1 MLHTIVKHIKEK
13 TIMEKREEIFSI
25 AKEMMAAIYTK
36 GEITDVDVVAET
48 AIRYADALVKA
59 YENSLLS
66 VKDDCVK
73 SQLPIYR
80 KYYELKKKNPEC
92 LILFR
97 CGDFYETYEDDAQL
111 VSDCLGITLTKVHKT
126 GLRMA
131 GFPYHAL
138 DTYLPKLIR
147 EGFRV
152 SINDNK

>member
-1 MLHTIVKHIKEK
+1 
-13 TIMEKREEIFSI
+13 MEKREEILAI
-25 AKEMMAAIYTK
+25 AKEMMVAIYTK

-59 YENSLLS
+59 YEQRLLS

-73 SQLPIYR
+73 NQLPIYR
-80 KYYELKKKNPEC
+80 KYCELKKKNPNC
-92 LILFR
+92 LVLFR

-111 VSDCLGITLTKVHKT
+111 VSDCLCITLTKAHKT

-138 DTYLPKLIR
+138 DTYLPRLIR
-147 EGFRV
+147 AGFRV

>member
-1 MLHTIVKHIKEK
+1 
-13 TIMEKREEIFSI
+13 MEKREEILAI

-59 YENSLLS
+59 YEKSLLS
-66 VKDDCVK
+66 VNVTDDCVK
-73 SQLPIYR
+73 NQLPIYR
-80 KYYELKKKNPEC
+80 KYCELKKKYPDR
-92 LILFR
+92 LVLFR
-97 CGDFYETYEDDAQL
+97 FGDFYETYEDDAQL

-138 DTYLPKLIR
+138 DTYLPRLIR
-147 EGFRV
+147 AGFRV
-152 SINDNK
+152 AIDDK

>member
-1 MLHTIVKHIKEK
+1 
-13 TIMEKREEIFSI
+13 MEKREEILAI

-59 YENSLLS
+59 YEKSLLS
-66 VKDDCVK
+66 VNVTDDCVK
-73 SQLPIYR
+73 NQLQIYR
-80 KYYELKKKNPEC
+80 KYCELKKKNTGC
-92 LILFR
+92 LLLFR

-138 DTYLPKLIR
+138 DTYLPRLIR
-147 EGFRV
+147 AGFRV

>member
-1 MLHTIVKHIKEK
+1 
-13 TIMEKREEIFSI
+13 MEKRGEIFSI
-25 AKEMMAAIYTK
+25 AIEMMAGIDTK

-66 VKDDCVK
+66 VNVTDDCVK
-73 SQLPIYR
+73 NQLPIYR
-80 KYYELKKKNPEC
+80 KYCELKKRNPGC
-92 LILFR
+92 LVLFR

-111 VSDCLGITLTKVHKT
+111 VSDCLGITLTKAHKT

-138 DTYLPKLIR
+138 DTYLPRLIR
-147 EGFRV
+147 AGFRV
-152 SINDNK
+152 SISDI

>member
-1 MLHTIVKHIKEK
+1 
-13 TIMEKREEIFSI
+13 MEKREEIFSI
-25 AKEMMAAIYTK
+25 AKEMMSAIYTK

-59 YENSLLS
+59 YEKSLLS

-80 KYYELKKKNPEC
+80 KYCELKKKNPEC
-92 LILFR
+92 LVLFR

-111 VSDCLGITLTKVHKT
+111 VSDCIGITLTKVHKT

-138 DTYLPKLIR
+138 DTYLPRLIR
-147 EGFRV
+147 AGFRV
-152 SINDNK
+152 AIDDK

>member
-1 MLHTIVKHIKEK
+1 
-13 TIMEKREEIFSI
+13 MEKREEIFSI
-25 AKEMMAAIYTK
+25 AKEMMSAIYTK

-73 SQLPIYR
+73 NQLPIYR
-80 KYYELKKKNPEC
+80 KYYELKKKNPGC
-92 LILFR
+92 LVLFR

-111 VSDCLGITLTKVHKT
+111 VSDCIGITLTKVHKT

-138 DTYLPKLIR
+138 DTYLPRLIR
-147 EGFRV
+147 AGFRV
-152 SINDNK
+152 AIDDK

>member
-1 MLHTIVKHIKEK
+1 MA
-13 TIMEKREEIFSI
+13 I

-73 SQLPIYR
+73 NQLPIYR
-80 KYYELKKKNPEC
+80 KYCELKKKNPGY
-92 LILFR
+92 LVLFR

-111 VSDCLGITLTKVHKT
+111 VSDCIGITLTKVHKT

-131 GFPYHAL
+131 GFPHNAL
-138 DTYLPKLIR
+138 DTYLPRLIR
-147 EGFRV
+147 AGLRV
-152 SINDNK
+152 AIDDK

>member
-1 MLHTIVKHIKEK
+1 
-13 TIMEKREEIFSI
+13 MENREEIFSI

-36 GEITDVDVVAET
+36 GEITDVDIVAET

-59 YENSLLS
+59 YEQSLLS
-66 VKDDCVK
+66 VNVTDDCVK
-73 SQLPIYR
+73 SQLPVYK

-92 LILFR
+92 LVLFR

-138 DTYLPKLIR
+138 DTYLPRLIR
-147 EGFRV
+147 AGFRV
-152 SINDNK
+152 AIDDK

>member
-1 MLHTIVKHIKEK
+1 
-13 TIMEKREEIFSI
+13 MEKREEIFSI
-25 AKEMMAAIYTK
+25 AKEMMSAIYTK

-66 VKDDCVK
+66 VNVTDDCVK
-73 SQLPIYR
+73 NQLPIYR
-80 KYYELKKKNPEC
+80 KYCELKKKNPEC

-111 VSDCLGITLTKVHKT
+111 VSDCIGITLTKVHKT

-138 DTYLPKLIR
+138 DTYLPRLIR
-147 EGFRV
+147 AGFRV

>member
-1 MLHTIVKHIKEK
+1 
-13 TIMEKREEIFSI
+13 MEKREEIFEI

-59 YENSLLS
+59 YEKSLLS

-73 SQLPIYR
+73 NQLPIYR
-80 KYYELKKKNPEC
+80 KYCELKKKYPWR
-92 LILFR
+92 LVLFR

-111 VSDCLGITLTKVHKT
+111 VSDCIGITLTKVHKT

-138 DTYLPKLIR
+138 DTYLPRLIR
-147 EGFRV
+147 AGFRV
-152 SINDNK
+152 AIDDK

>member
-1 MLHTIVKHIKEK
+1 
-13 TIMEKREEIFSI
+13 MEKREEILAI
-25 AKEMMAAIYTK
+25 AKEMMAAIYTN

-59 YENSLLS
+59 YEKSLLS

-80 KYYELKKKNPEC
+80 KYCELKKKYPGR
-92 LILFR
+92 LVLFR

-138 DTYLPKLIR
+138 DTYLPRLIR
-147 EGFRV
+147 AGFRV
-152 SINDNK
+152 AMTDK

>member
-1 MLHTIVKHIKEK
+1 
-13 TIMEKREEIFSI
+13 MEKREEIFAI

-59 YENSLLS
+59 YEKSLLS

-80 KYYELKKKNPEC
+80 KYCELKKKYPGR
-92 LILFR
+92 LVLFR

-138 DTYLPKLIR
+138 DTYLPRLIR
-147 EGFRV
+147 AGFRV
-152 SINDNK
+152 AMTDK

>member
-1 MLHTIVKHIKEK
+1 
-13 TIMEKREEIFSI
+13 MEKREEILSI
-25 AKEMMAAIYTK
+25 AKEMMSAIYTK

-66 VKDDCVK
+66 VNVTDDCVK
-73 SQLPIYR
+73 NQLPIYR
-80 KYYELKKKNPEC
+80 KYCELKKKNPER
-92 LILFR
+92 LILLR

-111 VSDCLGITLTKVHKT
+111 VSDCLCITLTKVHKT

-138 DTYLPKLIR
+138 DTYLPRLIR
-147 EGFRV
+147 AGLRV

>member
-1 MLHTIVKHIKEK
+1 
-13 TIMEKREEIFSI
+13 MEKREEIFSI

-66 VKDDCVK
+66 VNVTDDCVK
-73 SQLPIYR
+73 NQLPIYR
-80 KYYELKKKNPEC
+80 KYCELKKKNPRC
-92 LILFR
+92 LVLFR

-111 VSDCLGITLTKVHKT
+111 VSDCLGITLTKAHKT

-138 DTYLPKLIR
+138 DTYLPRLIHA
-147 EGFRV
+147 GFRV
-152 SINDNK
+152 AINDNK

>member
-1 MLHTIVKHIKEK
+1 
-13 TIMEKREEIFSI
+13 MEKRVEILAI

-66 VKDDCVK
+66 VNVKDDCVK
-73 SQLPIYR
+73 SQLPVYK
-80 KYYELKKKNPEC
+80 KYCELKKENPRR
-92 LILFR
+92 LVLFR

-111 VSDCLGITLTKVHKT
+111 VSDCLGITLTKVYKT

-131 GFPYHAL
+131 GFPHHAL
-138 DTYLPKLIR
+138 DTYLPRLIR
-147 EGFRV
+147 AGFRV
-152 SINDNK
+152 AISDE

>member
-1 MLHTIVKHIKEK
+1 
-13 TIMEKREEIFSI
+13 MEKREEILAI
-25 AKEMMAAIYTK
+25 AKDMMAAIYTK

-66 VKDDCVK
+66 VNVTDDCVK
-73 SQLPIYR
+73 NQLPIYR
-80 KYYELKKKNPEC
+80 KYCELKKKYPER

-138 DTYLPKLIR
+138 DTYLPRLIR
-147 EGFRV
+147 AGFRV
-152 SINDNK
+152 AIDDK

>member
-1 MLHTIVKHIKEK
+1 
-13 TIMEKREEIFSI
+13 MEKREEIFSI

-66 VKDDCVK
+66 LKDDCVK
-73 SQLPIYR
+73 NQLPIYR
-80 KYYELKKKNPEC
+80 KYCELKKKNPGF
-92 LILFR
+92 LVLFR

-111 VSDCLGITLTKVHKT
+111 VSDCIGITLTKVHKT

-138 DTYLPKLIR
+138 DTYLPRLIR
-147 EGFRV
+147 AGFRV
-152 SINDNK
+152 SIADK

>member
-1 MLHTIVKHIKEK
+1 
-13 TIMEKREEIFSI
+13 MEKREEILAI

-66 VKDDCVK
+66 VNVTDDCVK
-73 SQLPIYR
+73 NQLPIYR
-80 KYYELKKKNPEC
+80 KYYELKKKYPGRMV
-92 LILFR
+92 LFR

-111 VSDCLGITLTKVHKT
+111 VSDCLGITLTKVHNT

-131 GFPYHAL
+131 GFPYRAL
-138 DTYLPKLIR
+138 DTYLPRLIR
-147 EGFRV
+147 AGFRV
-152 SINDNK
+152 SIVDK

>member
-1 MLHTIVKHIKEK
+1 
-13 TIMEKREEIFSI
+13 MEKREEIFSI
-25 AKEMMAAIYTK
+25 AKEMMSAIYTK

-48 AIRYADALVKA
+48 AIRYADSLVKA
-59 YENSLLS
+59 YEKSLLS
-66 VKDDCVK
+66 VNVTDDCVK
-73 SQLPIYR
+73 NQLPIYR
-80 KYYELKKKNPEC
+80 KYCELKKKNPEC

-111 VSDCLGITLTKVHKT
+111 VSDCIGITLTKVHKT

-138 DTYLPKLIR
+138 DTYLPRLIR
-147 EGFRV
+147 AGFRV

>member
-1 MLHTIVKHIKEK
+1 
-13 TIMEKREEIFSI
+13 MEKREEILAI

-66 VKDDCVK
+66 VNVTDDCVK
-73 SQLPIYR
+73 NQLPIYR
-80 KYYELKKKNPEC
+80 KYCELKKKYPDR
-92 LILFR
+92 LVLFR
-97 CGDFYETYEDDAQL
+97 FGDFYETYEDDAQL
-111 VSDCLGITLTKVHKT
+111 VSDCLGITLTKAHKT

-138 DTYLPKLIR
+138 DTYLPRLIR
-147 EGFRV
+147 AGFRV
-152 SINDNK
+152 AITDK

>member
-1 MLHTIVKHIKEK
+1 
-13 TIMEKREEIFSI
+13 MEKREEILAI

-48 AIRYADALVKA
+48 AIRYADALVKS
-59 YENSLLS
+59 YGQSLLS

-80 KYYELKKKNPEC
+80 KYYELKKKNPGC
-92 LILFR
+92 LVLFR
-97 CGDFYETYEDDAQL
+97 CGVFYETYEDDAQL
-111 VSDCLGITLTKVHKT
+111 VSDCLGITLTKVYKT

-138 DTYLPKLIR
+138 DTYLPRLIR
-147 EGFRV
+147 AGFRV
-152 SINDNK
+152 AIDDK

>member
-1 MLHTIVKHIKEK
+1 
-13 TIMEKREEIFSI
+13 MEKREEILAI
-25 AKEMMAAIYTK
+25 AEEMMAAIYTK

-66 VKDDCVK
+66 VNVTDDCVK
-73 SQLPIYR
+73 NQLPIYR
-80 KYYELKKKNPEC
+80 KYCELKKKNPWC
-92 LILFR
+92 LVLFR

-111 VSDCLGITLTKVHKT
+111 VSDCLGITLTKAHKT

-138 DTYLPKLIR
+138 DTYLPRLIR
-147 EGFRV
+147 AGFRV
-152 SINDNK
+152 SISDI

>member
-1 MLHTIVKHIKEK
+1 
-13 TIMEKREEIFSI
+13 MEKREEVLAI
-25 AKEMMAAIYTK
+25 AKEMMSAIYTK

-48 AIRYADALVKA
+48 DIRYADALVKA
-59 YENSLLS
+59 YEKSLLS

-111 VSDCLGITLTKVHKT
+111 VSDCIGITLTKAHKT

-138 DTYLPKLIR
+138 DTYLPRLIR
-147 EGFRV
+147 AGFRV
-152 SINDNK
+152 AIDDK

>member
-1 MLHTIVKHIKEK
+1 
-13 TIMEKREEIFSI
+13 MEKREEIFSI
-25 AKEMMAAIYTK
+25 AKEMMSAIYTK

-73 SQLPIYR
+73 NQLPIYR
-80 KYYELKKKNPEC
+80 KYYELKKKNPGC
-92 LILFR
+92 LVLFR

-111 VSDCLGITLTKVHKT
+111 VSDCIGITLTKVHKT
-126 GLRMA
+126 GFRMA

-138 DTYLPKLIR
+138 DTYLPRLIR
-147 EGFRV
+147 AGFRV
-152 SINDNK
+152 AIDDK

>member
-1 MLHTIVKHIKEK
+1 
-13 TIMEKREEIFSI
+13 MEKREEILAI

-66 VKDDCVK
+66 VNVTDDCVK
-73 SQLPIYR
+73 NQLPIYR
-80 KYYELKKKNPEC
+80 KKKKMKKKNQRC
-92 LILFR
+92 LVLFR

-126 GLRMA
+126 CLRMA
-131 GFPYHAL
+131 EFPYHAL
-138 DTYLPKLIR
+138 DTYLPRLIR
-147 EGFRV
+147 AGFRV
-152 SINDNK
+152 AIDDK

>member
-1 MLHTIVKHIKEK
+1 
-13 TIMEKREEIFSI
+13 MEKREEIFEI

-66 VKDDCVK
+66 VNVKDDCVK
-73 SQLPIYR
+73 NQLPVYK
-80 KYYELKKKNPEC
+80 KYYELKKKNPGC
-92 LILFR
+92 LVLFR

-111 VSDCLGITLTKVHKT
+111 VSDCIGITLTKAHKT

-138 DTYLPKLIR
+138 DTYLPRLIR
-147 EGFRV
+147 AGFRV
-152 SINDNK
+152 AIDDK

>member
-1 MLHTIVKHIKEK
+1 
-13 TIMEKREEIFSI
+13 MEKREEILAI
-25 AKEMMAAIYTK
+25 AKEMMAAIYTN

-59 YENSLLS
+59 YEKSLLS

-80 KYYELKKKNPEC
+80 KYCELKKKYPGR
-92 LILFR
+92 LVLFR

-131 GFPYHAL
+131 GFPYHPL
-138 DTYLPKLIR
+138 DTYLPRLIR
-147 EGFRV
+147 AGFRV
-152 SINDNK
+152 AMTDK

>member
-1 MLHTIVKHIKEK
+1 
-13 TIMEKREEIFSI
+13 MEKREEIFSI

-48 AIRYADALVKA
+48 AIRYANALVKA

-73 SQLPIYR
+73 NQLPIYR
-80 KYYELKKKNPEC
+80 KYYELKKKNPWC

-111 VSDCLGITLTKVHKT
+111 VSDCIGITLTKVHKT

-138 DTYLPKLIR
+138 DTYLPMLIR
-147 EGFRV
+147 AGFRV
-152 SINDNK
+152 AIDDK

>member
-1 MLHTIVKHIKEK
+1 
-13 TIMEKREEIFSI
+13 MEKREEILAI

-36 GEITDVDVVAET
+36 GEITDADVVAET

-66 VKDDCVK
+66 VNVKDDCMK

-80 KYYELKKKNPEC
+80 KYYELKKKNPGC
-92 LILFR
+92 LVLFR

-111 VSDCLGITLTKVHKT
+111 VSDCIGITLTKAHKT

-131 GFPYHAL
+131 GFPHHAL
-138 DTYLPKLIR
+138 DTYLPRLIR
-147 EGFRV
+147 AGFRV
-152 SINDNK
+152 AIDDK

>member
-1 MLHTIVKHIKEK
+1 
-13 TIMEKREEIFSI
+13 MEKREEILAI

-59 YENSLLS
+59 YDNSLIS
-66 VKDDCVK
+66 VNVKDDCVNN
-73 SQLPIYR
+73 QLPIYR
-80 KYYELKKKNPEC
+80 KYYELKKKNPGC
-92 LILFR
+92 LLLFR

-111 VSDCLGITLTKVHKT
+111 VSDCIGITLTKVHKT

-138 DTYLPKLIR
+138 DTYLPRLIR
-147 EGFRV
+147 AGFRV
-152 SINDNK
+152 CIDDK

>member
-1 MLHTIVKHIKEK
+1 
-13 TIMEKREEIFSI
+13 MEKREEIFEI

-66 VKDDCVK
+66 VTDDCVK
-73 SQLPIYR
+73 NQLPIYR
-80 KYYELKKKNPEC
+80 KYCELKKKYPDK

-111 VSDCLGITLTKVHKT
+111 VSDCIGITLTKAHKT

-138 DTYLPKLIR
+138 DTYLPRLIR
-147 EGFRV
+147 AGFRV
-152 SINDNK
+152 VINDK

>member
-1 MLHTIVKHIKEK
+1 
-13 TIMEKREEIFSI
+13 MEKREEILAI

-59 YENSLLS
+59 YEKSLLS
-66 VKDDCVK
+66 VNVTDDCVK
-73 SQLPIYR
+73 NQLPIYR
-80 KYYELKKKNPEC
+80 KYCELKKKNPGC
-92 LILFR
+92 LVLFR

-111 VSDCLGITLTKVHKT
+111 VSDFLGITLTKVHKT

-138 DTYLPKLIR
+138 DTYLPRLIR
-147 EGFRV
+147 AGFRV
-152 SINDNK
+152 AIDDK

>member
-1 MLHTIVKHIKEK
+1 
-13 TIMEKREEIFSI
+13 MEKREEILAI

-36 GEITDVDVVAET
+36 GEITDVD
-48 AIRYADALVKA
+48 ADALVKA
-59 YENSLLS
+59 YEKSLLS

-80 KYYELKKKNPEC
+80 KYCELKKKNPGC
-92 LILFR
+92 LVLFR

-111 VSDCLGITLTKVHKT
+111 VSDCIGITLTKAHKT

-138 DTYLPKLIR
+138 DTYLPRLIR
-147 EGFRV
+147 AGFRV
-152 SINDNK
+152 AIDDK